1 MSEKRYVG
9 IQNDINGGMTAT
21 GKIIRDAQIFGIIDE
36 SETCE
41 GWLSQ
46 GIEQLWDQAEK
57 AWQPY
62 GYRVGALPADLQE
75 RFLRIHGEAVKRA
88 KAAGWGGEDELKS
101 D

>member
-1 MSEKRYVG
+1 MSEKRYIG

-46 GIEQLWDQAEK
+46 GIEQL
-57 AWQPY
+57 
-62 GYRVGALPADLQE
+62 LSL
-75 RFLRIHGEAVKRA
+75 IHI
-88 KAAGWGGEDELKS
+88 
-101 D
+101 